1 MVKRSARMPKTN
13 PKTKPNILILHTDQQ
28 RHDSLGC
35 AGNPFAVTPNIDS
48 LAADGTVFSR
58 HIVSNTVCMPSRASL
73 LTGLY
78 PPGHNVWS
86 NGVALPRRNHAPGL
100 CDIYRNTGE
109 ESVFSQIPTIADVF
123 ASAGYNTA
131 AFGKL
136 HLTPFRS
143 EGSTG
148 FGESWDVWEAGDLD
162 DWYGPYYGFQHVEIV
177 SGHGDGSKC
186 SAGHYGKWMRQ
197 EHPDLVEQIKKGG
210 SESRHPD
217 LKAYGLNPSSIPH
230 ALHNSSW
237 IASRFDS
244 FLDEKKAAAKPFMA
258 FVGFPEPHHP
268 FAPSFDIV
276 DEFEGSDVKEPV
288 DPECA
293 AAQSSSI
300 ISRFVRD
307 TPGLSINELSQEQR
321 RQFIRYTQAMI
332 YQIDCAV
339 GSIIQ
344 TLKEKE
350 LWDNT
355 VIVFT
360 SDHGD
365 FLGDH
370 ALLRKDMMASDP
382 LLRVPF
388 ILRAPGIGL
397 PPAVSTPMSNCDV
410 LPTLMKIAG
419 IEGAIGASLH
429 GKDIVEIARN
439 NSDHLALAF
448 CYNAINNNANR
459 RLDNFTAYTRNL
471 RFTLYPDLGVSE
483 LYDHQVDPAEITN
496 LSGNAAYSETV
507 AELTRVIC
515 EKNLSYSLPLLNRM
529 APY

>member
-1 MVKRSARMPKTN
+1 MLNER
-13 PKTKPNILILHTDQQ
+13 PNILILHTDQQ
-28 RHDSLGC
+28 RYDSLGC
-35 AGNPFAVTPNIDS
+35 TGNPFAVTPHIDS
-48 LAADGTVFSR
+48 LAADGTLFHR
-58 HIVSNTVCMPSRASL
+58 HIVSNTVCMPSRSSL

-86 NGVALPRRNHAPGL
+86 NGVALPRRNHVPGF

-109 ESVFSQIPTIADVF
+109 ESVFSQVPTIADVF
-123 ASAGYNTA
+123 ASAGYDTA

-136 HLTPFRS
+136 HLTPFLS
-143 EGSTG
+143 ESSTG
-148 FGESWDVWEAGDLD
+148 YGESYKVWETGDLD
-162 DWYGPYYGFQHVEIV
+162 AWYGPYYGFQHVELV

-197 EHPDLVEQIKKGG
+197 EHPDLVDRIIKGG
-210 SESRHPD
+210 IEPRHPD
-217 LKAYGLNPSSIPH
+217 LKAYGLNPSPIPH
-230 ALHNSSW
+230 ALHNSTW
-237 IASRFDS
+237 LASRFKNYIEENNREGS
-244 FLDEKKAAAKPFMA
+244 PFLA
-258 FVGFPEPHHP
+258 FIGFPDPHHP
-268 FAPSFDIV
+268 FSPSFDIA
-276 DEFEGSDVKEPV
+276 ERFESCDVKEPV
-288 DPECA
+288 DPECL

-307 TPGLSINELSQEQR
+307 TPGLSIKELSPEQR

-344 TLKEKE
+344 TLKDKE

-370 ALLRKDMMASDP
+370 ALLRKDMMASDS

-410 LPTLMKIAG
+410 LPTLVKIAG
-419 IEGAIGASLH
+419 IDAAGDAVNNFH
-429 GKDIVEIARN
+429 GKDVIEIVRNEEDHIAL
-439 NSDHLALAF
+439 SF

-459 RLDNFTAYTRNL
+459 RLDNFSAYTRDL
-471 RFTLYPDLGVSE
+471 RFTLYPYIGVSE
-483 LYDHQVDPAEITN
+483 LYNHQGDPAEITN
-496 LSGNAAYSETV
+496 LADDAVFKAAV
-507 AELTRVIC
+507 DELTRIVC
-515 EKNLSYSLPLLNRM
+515 EKNLSYSLPLLKRE

>member
-1 MVKRSARMPKTN
+1 MPKTKQ
-13 PKTKPNILILHTDQQ
+13 KTKPNILILHTDQQ
-28 RHDSLGC
+28 RYDSLGC
-35 AGNPFAVTPNIDS
+35 TGNPFAITPNIDS
-48 LAADGTVFSR
+48 LAAEGTVFSR

-86 NGVALPRRNHAPGL
+86 NGVALPRRNHVPGL
-100 CDIYRNTGE
+100 CDIYRNIGE

-123 ASAGYNTA
+123 ASAGYDTA

-136 HLTPFRS
+136 HLTPFLS
-143 EGSTG
+143 ESSTG
-148 FGESWDVWEAGDLD
+148 YGESWEVWETGDLD

-217 LKAYGLNPSSIPH
+217 LNAYGLNPSSIPH
-230 ALHNSSW
+230 ELHNSSW
-237 IASRFDS
+237 LASRFDS
-244 FLDEKKAAAKPFMA
+244 FLDENRAAEKPFMA

-268 FAPSFDIV
+268 WSPSFDIV
-276 DEFEGSDVKEPV
+276 DGFEGSDVREPV

-293 AAQSSSI
+293 AALSSSI

-307 TPGLSINELSQEQR
+307 TPRLSIDELSAEQR

-339 GSIIQ
+339 GSIMQ
-344 TLKEKE
+344 TLKDKGNWE
-350 LWDNT
+350 NT
-355 VIVFT
+355 IVAFT

-370 ALLRKDMMASDP
+370 GLLMKDLMASDS

-397 PPAVSTPMSNCDV
+397 PREVSTPMSNCDV
-410 LPTLMKIAG
+410 LPTLINLAG
-419 IEGAIGASLH
+419 IDAAGDAVNSFH
-429 GKDIVEIARN
+429 GKDVIDIVRN
-439 NSDHLALAF
+439 EEDHLALAF

-459 RLDNFTAYTRNL
+459 RLDNFTAYTRDL
-471 RFTLYPDLGVSE
+471 RFTLYPFIGASE
-483 LYDHQVDPAEITN
+483 LYNHENDPAELAN
-496 LSGNAAYSETV
+496 LAGDAAYEEKID
-507 AELTRVIC
+507 ELTRFVTK
-515 EKNLSYSLPLLNRM
+515 KNLLYSLPLLKRE
-529 APY
+529 AAY